1 MGKMQAL
8 TPVHHVYPA
17 DCEADIVFRVRS
29 PKLRMALTNGACRV
43 ELKYVREDWRRSDGE
58 IELTQPLEEI
68 GTRTCPES
76 VSCRVFLRGE
86 AEHVFILNFLF
97 PDHVQEEIGVIYSL
111 LPDFFQLRPFK
122 GNLHSHSTHSDGRDS
137 PDTVVVKSMQVGFD
151 FMALTEHRRYTPT
164 NPFFRRFGI
173 ECLAGEEV
181 HSPVRSILH
190 LLSLGGRESVSQWQ
204 ADHPEEYL
212 QLSSAAAQHY
222 PQLPL
227 PERQL
232 AGEAE
237 VLIDKIHAAGG
248 LAVHAHPYWKTYLR
262 YNIMPELNEAI
273 LARKQFDALEL
284 GNREIYRTALMNAR
298 LTELS
303 AGGFHSPLI
312 GASDYH
318 GRAQDCLAGT
328 YSIVFAPVLSQR
340 ELCTAILKDRSVAVA
355 GKRESFPFG
364 SFRLVKYA
372 LFLMEYYFPRH
383 DRIFRKQATDLQQ
396 YLDGDRTREKTL
408 LRQARQ
414 IQACRQQFF
423 AASS

>member
-8 TPVHHVYPA
+8 IPRHQVYPA
-17 DCEADIVFRVRS
+17 DCLADIVFRVRS
-29 PKLRMALTNGACRV
+29 KKLRLALAKQACRV
-43 ELKYVREDWRRSDGE
+43 ELKYVREDWRRSDADVVL
-58 IELTQPLEEI
+58 IQPWEEVAA
-68 GTRTCPES
+68 TVSPEQ

-86 AEHVFILNFLF
+86 GEHVFLLNFVF
-97 PDHVQEEIGVIYSL
+97 ADHTQEEITVLYSL
-111 LPDFFQLRPFK
+111 LPDLFKLRPFK
-122 GNLHSHSTHSDGRDS
+122 GNLHSHSTNSDGVDS
-137 PDTVVVKSMQVGFD
+137 PDTVVVKSMQAGFD
-151 FMALTEHRRYTPT
+151 FMALTEHRRYTPA
-164 NPFFRRFGI
+164 NPFFHRFGI

-204 ADHPEEYL
+204 ADHPEEY
-212 QLSSAAAQHY
+212 QRLSLAASKHY
-222 PQLPL
+222 PHLPL

-262 YNIMPELNEAI
+262 YNLMPELNEAI
-273 LARKQFDALEL
+273 LARQQFDALEL
-284 GNREIYRTALMNAR
+284 GNREVYRTALMNAR
-298 LTELS
+298 LTEL
-303 AGGFHSPLI
+303 AGDGFRSPLI

-328 YSIVFAPVLSQR
+328 YSIVLAPRLSQR
-340 ELCTAILKDRSVAVA
+340 ELCKAILKDRSVAVA
-355 GKRESFPFG
+355 GRRESVPFG
-364 SFRLVKYA
+364 PFRLVKYA

-383 DRIFRKQATDLQQ
+383 DRDFRKQAATLQK
-396 YLDGDRTREKTL
+396 YLAGDHALEKAL

-414 IQACRQQFF
+414 IQDSRQQFF
-423 AASS
+423 AGP